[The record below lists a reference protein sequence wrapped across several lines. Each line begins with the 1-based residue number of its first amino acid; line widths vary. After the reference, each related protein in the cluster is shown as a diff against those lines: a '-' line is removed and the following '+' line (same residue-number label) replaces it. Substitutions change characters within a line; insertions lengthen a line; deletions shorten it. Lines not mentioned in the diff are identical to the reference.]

1 MRGLERLLCN
11 QVYFFPMTFLF
22 ILVTWSCNALNPPDT
37 RYIFLHITYKLT
49 KLSFYHRETKY
60 LLEKLQLTRE
70 EPALID
76 AADAHVPYFAEKCLP
91 LLPPAEKQAI
101 LAAGQP
107 DLVWMAER
115 THAVWTAGNY

>member
-1 MRGLERLLCN
+1 MIW
-11 QVYFFPMTFLF
+11 Y
-22 ILVTWSCNALNPPDT
+22 LVSFGT
-37 RYIFLHITYKLT
+37 LHVNKLT
-49 KLSFYHRETKY
+49 ISSVYHRETKY

-107 DLVWMAER
+107 DLVWIAER
-115 THAVWTAGNY
+115 THAVWTAGNFQFIY